1 MVVERSPPIV
11 ASDLRRNVEVEDDPG
26 SPAEEQDNLSDI
38 SIEKILDAAEREPPT
53 ILDLFKLMLEMKKE
67 MREMNEKMDKKDK
80 KDEEMKER
88 MDRTD
93 EKVNDLQ
100 RQIFSLNNVSIIQSQ
115 RSPTRES
122 TLAHPNRSNSQQPP
136 LSIFTTARSRSLP
149 RDTTPATVPFSRET
163 TSFNNR
169 PGPSRE

>member
-38 SIEKILDAAEREPPT
+38 SIEKILGAAEREPPT

-100 RQIFSLNNVSIIQSQ
+100 RQIFSLNNISIIQSQ
-115 RSPTRES
+115 RSPTREL

-136 LSIFTTARSRSLP
+136 LSIFTTA
-149 RDTTPATVPFSRET
+149 
-163 TSFNNR
+163 
-169 PGPSRE
+169 